1 MRITNSPRRR
11 PTVNVTSL
19 IDVMFLLLTFF
30 LVTTQFMDQ
39 SALKVELP
47 QMSHSEKV
55 AHEKRFVLNAA
66 ADGAMML
73 DGEPVTFE
81 ILREK
86 LAISASKI
94 DQGGGLVLRADRRL
108 PYGEVMRILDLVRGA
123 GIRRISNATSENSK

>member
-1 MRITNSPRRR
+1 
-11 PTVNVTSL
+11 
-19 IDVMFLLLTFF
+19 
-30 LVTTQFMDQ
+30 
-39 SALKVELP
+39 
-47 QMSHSEKV
+47 
-55 AHEKRFVLNAA
+55 
-66 ADGAMML
+66 MML